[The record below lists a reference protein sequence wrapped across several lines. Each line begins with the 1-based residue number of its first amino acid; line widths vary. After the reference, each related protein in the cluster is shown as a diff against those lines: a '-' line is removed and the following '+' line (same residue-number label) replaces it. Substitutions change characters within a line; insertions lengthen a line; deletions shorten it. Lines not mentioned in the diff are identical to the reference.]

1 MFEKS
6 HKKSHF
12 WYFIEL
18 LSTQTGNLA
27 RFAGNVEC
35 DFFGRFSNTVTTIL
49 IIEIELSKENRVS
62 SRAKKFGSI
71 DFLWHFYVRESIRL
85 TTTLFE
91 GYSGKK
97 AKKGDPCRRT

>member
-1 MFEKS
+1 MKNAKNGPFWRVFEMRL
-6 HKKSHF
+6 F
-12 WYFIEL
+12 
-18 LSTQTGNLA
+18 LA
-27 RFAGNVEC
+27 IFKHC
-35 DFFGRFSNTVTTIL
+35 DGTIL